1 VPLPFIALFLL
12 LAFLVGGEVAAQPHP
27 VSWAPGVRHI
37 NLTEDTASHVHEV
50 GISPGVSTAFRFHA
64 SLIDQERVLLEG
76 RERIWVSV
84 AEEAILLVPSEQAV
98 PGERLRLTVPFK
110 DGALPGSVVFTL
122 VVHPALAERQVE
134 VYRIRRSAESLSA
147 EVKEKDAQLQ
157 QCREKVELLRA
168 ELKHPEGLTGML
180 ATGQLDEKGVTA
192 RGLLRG
198 IAERPGAAL
207 RVQTITSFRSV
218 GRVALEL
225 WLDGSEDAAPWVAEG
240 VVLRGRAGEELKGL
254 TVWQEVS
261 IDSPKRL
268 HVVVEAEATEKEAR
282 GPFTLKLWDEGGQ
295 RTITLGNVTFP

>member
-1 VPLPFIALFLL
+1 MSLPFTAFSLL
-12 LAFLVGGEVAAQPHP
+12 LAILVGDRVAAQPRQ

-37 NLTEDTASHVHEV
+37 NLTEDTASQTHEV
-50 GISPGVSTAFRFHA
+50 SVSPGITTAFRFHDA
-64 SLIDQERVLLEG
+64 TIDRERVLLEG
-76 RERIWVSV
+76 HERMWVAV

-98 PGERLRLTVPFK
+98 PGERLRLAVPFK
-110 DGALPGSVVFTL
+110 DSALPGSAVFTL

-134 VYRIRRSAESLSA
+134 VYGMRRSAESLGA

-168 ELKHPEGLTGML
+168 ELKHPEGLTGL
-180 ATGQLDEKGVTA
+180 VATGQLDEKGVTA

-198 IAERPGAAL
+198 ITERPGAAL

-218 GRVALEL
+218 GRVALEM
-225 WLDGSEDAAPWVAEG
+225 WLDGSANAAPWVAEG
-240 VVLRGRAGEELKGL
+240 GVFRGRAGEELKGL
-254 TVWQEVS
+254 TVWQEVPVA
-261 IDSPKRL
+261 SPKRL

-295 RTITLGNVTFP
+295 RTITLGNVKFP